1 MFKVSCIQL
10 NSNNDVKNNLETTKN
25 LIKKAIKQGANL
37 ILTPEVSSIFSLNK
51 KELEKKTSSMKKDIY
66 LNGIKQISKRN
77 KKWIL
82 IGSMIIR
89 LKKNKFVN
97 RSILINPRGKI
108 SSYYDK
114 INMYDAKLSKKEV
127 YKESNTFSPGNKTK
141 IAKLPWGKL
150 GMSVCYDLRFPNM
163 YRQMAQKGANFLSV
177 PSAFT
182 RTTGKKHWHTLLKAR
197 AIENYSFVFAP
208 AQCGTHHNGRKT
220 FGHSLIV
227 SPDGKILKE
236 IKNNKKGVI
245 TVSVNE
251 KETKFLRKRIPSLNI

>member
-89 LKKNKFVN
+89 LKKK
-97 RSILINPRGKI
+97 
-108 SSYYDK
+108 
-114 INMYDAKLSKKEV
+114 
-127 YKESNTFSPGNKTK
+127 
-141 IAKLPWGKL
+141 
-150 GMSVCYDLRFPNM
+150 
-163 YRQMAQKGANFLSV
+163 
-177 PSAFT
+177 
-182 RTTGKKHWHTLLKAR
+182 
-197 AIENYSFVFAP
+197 
-208 AQCGTHHNGRKT
+208 
-220 FGHSLIV
+220 
-227 SPDGKILKE
+227 
-236 IKNNKKGVI
+236 
-245 TVSVNE
+245 
-251 KETKFLRKRIPSLNI
+251 